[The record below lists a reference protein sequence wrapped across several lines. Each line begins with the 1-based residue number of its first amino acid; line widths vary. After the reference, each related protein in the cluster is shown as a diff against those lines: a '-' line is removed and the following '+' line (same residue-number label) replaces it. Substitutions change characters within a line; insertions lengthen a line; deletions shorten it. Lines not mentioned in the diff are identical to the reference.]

1 MKTNKLI
8 KTFDRIESIIPTIQN
23 SQHRQKLEDYNYK
36 LSKIILNHSIQ

>member
-23 SQHRQKLEDYNYK
+23 PQQKQKLEEHNYK
-36 LSKIILNHSIQ
+36 L